1 MDDAL
6 PPLQVAG
13 AADAPALLALR
24 DAAAA
29 WLSARGVRQWE
40 PGEIGLDEVLQQVA
54 AGEWQVLRSD
64 AAAPVAALRLV
75 WDDAAIGGVQ
85 PPIAGYVHGLVVDR
99 ALRGRG
105 VGEALL
111 RWAGAQVAARGRSL
125 LRLDCGEENAVLRR
139 YYGRQGFQV
148 VGRRDF
154 DGRWY
159 SAVLLERDL
168 SDAAAAGI
176 SPWRRARDSSRPV

>member
-1 MDDAL
+1 MDVGL
-6 PPLQVAG
+6 PKLQVAG

-40 PGEIGLDEVLQQVA
+40 PGEIGLDEIMEQVA
-54 AGEWQVLRSD
+54 AGEWHVLRSH
-64 AAAPVAALRLV
+64 AATPVAALRLV
-75 WDDAAIGGVQ
+75 WDDDAIWGVQ

-111 RWAGAQVAARGRSL
+111 RWGGAQVAARGRSL
-125 LRLDCGEENAVLRR
+125 LRLDCGEENAVLRG
-139 YYGRQGFQV
+139 YYGRQGFQI

-159 SAVLLERDL
+159 SVVLLERDL
-168 SDAAAAGI
+168 SDAAWGGDQPSAT
-176 SPWRRARDSSRPV
+176 SP